1 MMRQH
6 SINQQ
11 AFFLLLLFVL
21 LFVESTILQNGSV
34 FLAVL
39 GFLFIY
45 MGMRKYYRFGKAMF
59 WIGVFFLAIAVL
71 SLWTLRLLV
80 LAVAI
85 ALMVR
90 LWKGQEWQQDVPL
103 TVGPEFQKDTGT
115 RSFIQNKLFSAQVTP
130 AEAYE
135 WKDIHIQGL
144 AGDFQID
151 ATQTVLPKRTS
162 LISIRQGFGKVRV
175 IVPYEVP
182 VRVFYSTLYGDA
194 RFFSNPKQRIL
205 YSTVQVYDGYESAEP
220 DKAQAELLISLS
232 TWMGDVEVVRR

>member
-1 MMRQH
+1 MRQF
-6 SINQQ
+6 STNQQ

-21 LFVESTILQNGSV
+21 LFIESTIFQNGSV

-39 GFLFIY
+39 GFIFIY
-45 MGMRKYYRFGKAMF
+45 IGVRKYYRFGKVMF

-85 ALMVR
+85 SLMVR
-90 LWKGQEWQQDVPL
+90 LWKGEEWQQEIPL
-103 TVGPEFQKDTGT
+103 TAGPDSRTDPASRKL
-115 RSFIQNKLFSAQVTP
+115 IHNKLFSAQTTP
-130 AEAYE
+130 AEAFE

-144 AGDFQID
+144 AGDLLID

-162 LISIRQGFGKVRV
+162 LISIRQGFGKVRIV
-175 IVPYEVP
+175 VPYEVP

-194 RFFSNPKQRIL
+194 RFFNNPKQRIL
-205 YSTVQVYDGYESAEP
+205 YSTVQTHDGYENEEP
-220 DKAQAELLISLS
+220 NKAQAELLISLT
-232 TWMGDVEVVRR
+232 TWMGDVEVIRR